1 MNQLAAAYTAFFL
14 KMYKHNNIFRIWQGC
29 FYNFSIDYTFK
40 KMHIQILLCHTEY
53 LLVC

>member
-29 FYNFSIDYTFK
+29 FYNFSIDYTL
-40 KMHIQILLCHTEY
+40 KMHIQILLYHTAY